1 MIRNSAPTIQV
12 ELTTHE
18 GVVFSGMANS
28 AELSHASGTVQIE
41 PDGTDYFGCI
51 EEGEITLHIGNDF
64 RFFRLR
70 AASASVKERRL
81 TVVAEVIQATVS
93 ASGFPVDV
101 KVA

>member
-51 EEGEITLHIGNDF
+51 EAGEITLRIGNDF
-64 RFFRLR
+64 RFFSVRE
-70 AASASVKERRL
+70 ATASVEARRL
-81 TVVAEVIQATVS
+81 TVIAEVMQPAVRP
-93 ASGFPVDV
+93 ALP
-101 KVA
+101 A